1 MTPLR
6 QRFLDELTRRNY
18 SPRTLEAYLAA
29 LIRFSRHFQR
39 SPDQLGEEHIR
50 SFQLHLIQHDRV
62 SWSAFNQIVC
72 ALRFFYSHVLQQP
85 QLVPFIPYG
94 KKPQTLPTIL
104 SVAQVQLLLEAFGY
118 PPTRMLFRTV
128 YACGLRI
135 SEIIGLRVADIDSAR
150 RLVHVRQGK
159 GRKDRQVPL
168 SALLLAELRQ
178 YWQRYRPQRLLFPGQ
193 RADGTLC
200 PATLQKHCTRAA
212 GRAGLTVRVT
222 PHTLRHCYATHL
234 LEAGVDLATLQR
246 LLGHNQLSTTLRYLH
261 LRSERLSQLPGL
273 LEGLQPPPP
282 KERHD
287 PSTASLVG

>member
-29 LIRFSRHFQR
+29 LVHFSRHFQR

-135 SEIIGLRVADIDSAR
+135 SEIIGLR
-150 RLVHVRQGK
+150 
-159 GRKDRQVPL
+159 
-168 SALLLAELRQ
+168 
-178 YWQRYRPQRLLFPGQ
+178 
-193 RADGTLC
+193 
-200 PATLQKHCTRAA
+200 
-212 GRAGLTVRVT
+212 
-222 PHTLRHCYATHL
+222 HTLPHVACVPGSFAPREHHL
-234 LEAGVDLATLQR
+234 VALWPLECVGAETEQNR
-246 LLGHNQLSTTLRYLH
+246 LDDRCVVE
-261 LRSERLSQLPGL
+261 ER
-273 LEGLQPPPP
+273 
-282 KERHD
+282 
-287 PSTASLVG
+287 V